1 MDVPNRRSLVSNEIL
16 ERSARLF
23 AERGYAGTSLQDIAD
38 SMGISRPNLY
48 TYVQNK
54 EEILSALVEDVME
67 RTKQVLIQAKSA
79 EGNALDRLR
88 TALVGLAVLNVTNG
102 LRFKVL
108 DRSEGHLPPDL
119 AAIHKRDRHAVLE
132 LLVDLVE
139 ASANEGFT
147 RTIPS
152 RQVALGLLGMV
163 NWVAWWYRAEVDG
176 PAKDNAELLVDLV
189 LNGLKKPQKRSGARD
204 ALGAIDAIK
213 EELSVLEKVLGTP
226 RKRTAAA
233 PASARSPA
241 AKAKRRS

>member
-1 MDVPNRRSLVSNEIL
+1 MPNRRNLVSNEIL

-23 AERGYAGTSLQDIAD
+23 AERGYGGTSLQDIAD

-67 RTKQVLIQAKSA
+67 RTKQVLIEAKSA
-79 EGNALDRLR
+79 EGDAFERLR
-88 TALVGLAVLNVTNG
+88 TALVGLAVLNATNG

-108 DRSEGHLPPDL
+108 DRSEGNLPPDL

-132 LLVDLVE
+132 LLVDLVA
-139 ASANEGFT
+139 ASAEAGFT
-147 RTIPS
+147 RPVAP

-163 NWVAWWYRAEVDG
+163 NWVAWWYRADVDG
-176 PAKDNAELLVDLV
+176 PAQANADLLVDIA

-204 ALGAIDAIK
+204 AQGAIEAIK
-213 EELSVLEKVLGTP
+213 EELAVLEKVLDAP
-226 RKRTAAA
+226 RKRKAATAAA
-233 PASARSPA
+233 ARSSGSS
-241 AKAKRRS
+241 AKRRS